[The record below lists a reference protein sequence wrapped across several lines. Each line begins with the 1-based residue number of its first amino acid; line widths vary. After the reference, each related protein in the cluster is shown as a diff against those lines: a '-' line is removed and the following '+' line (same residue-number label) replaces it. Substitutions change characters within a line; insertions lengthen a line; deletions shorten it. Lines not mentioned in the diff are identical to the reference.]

1 MVTIEEEIKHLKN
14 ECKDM
19 NYYKKKLKEAELK
32 LEEIKVRLQGVSSP
46 RLEGVYIVKDPHKS
60 DKLYWLEVE
69 KKWIKERDK
78 YQNIINELNRPIDSM
93 PDILADAFRSAYI
106 DMVNHD
112 KVAEGYGFKSRFAMY
127 DEINNALKKYFL
139 TQ

>member
-1 MVTIEEEIKHLKN
+1 MVTVEEEIRHLKH

-19 NYYKKKLKEAELK
+19 KYYEKKLNEAKMK
-32 LEEIKVRLQGVSSP
+32 LEEIKVKLHGVKSP
-46 RLEGVYIVKDPHKS
+46 RLDGVYIVGDPNKDGR
-60 DKLYWLEVE
+60 LELFQKE
-69 KKWIKERDK
+69 WYWIKERDK
-78 YQNIINELNRPIDSM
+78 YQSIINELNKPINSM
-93 PDILADAFRSAYI
+93 PDILANAFRNAYI
-106 DMVNHD
+106 DMINHD